1 LARSAQSGS
10 EGSLLVFNAEES
22 VHIFVREGKI
32 VAATMDKLTG
42 EEALDRAWLLTDS
55 SYRWIPDAKPS
66 AETMAVE
73 IEDYLETREQTR
85 EVRFKTIRLET
96 YQKRDRKLDFQYF
109 FMPEEMPSAKLRLK
123 KATNVV
129 GRDASCDLVIDN
141 FQVSRRHCLLEV
153 LERGVAVKDLDS
165 TNGTFVNGAP
175 VKDGTL
181 YEGDRLSLGTYG
193 LTLRREKV

>member
-1 LARSAQSGS
+1 
-10 EGSLLVFNAEES
+10 
-22 VHIFVREGKI
+22 
-32 VAATMDKLTG
+32 
-42 EEALDRAWLLTDS
+42 
-55 SYRWIPDAKPS
+55 
-66 AETMAVE
+66 MAVE
-73 IEDYLETREQTR
+73 IEDYLGTRAETR

-123 KATNVV
+123 KTANVV
-129 GRDASCDLVIDN
+129 GRDAGCDVVIDN

-193 LTLRREKV
+193 LTLRREKI